1 MIDTIIRRK
10 ARTQRFRRGAGSR
23 RGKVRGTYTMLQ
35 TLHEFRKPPIDF
47 GLAADRRGTAIIE
60 LALTLPILAVFLF
73 GIVSGGSWL
82 AMAHVVQESANEGAR
97 AALAGITAPERAA
110 LASSAARTTL
120 ARSYGISESDI
131 ALRVDDDGRK
141 LTVNVSYDGSG
152 NALLKLPIMPAATTT
167 IRRQASVVLQ
177 GF

>member
-23 RGKVRGTYTMLQ
+23 RGKVRGTYTKLQ
-35 TLHEFRKPPIDF
+35 TLHKSRKPAMDLS
-47 GLAADRRGTAIIE
+47 LAADRRGTAIIE

-82 AMAHVVQESANEGAR
+82 AMSHVVQESANEGAR